1 MTKQCALILLTV
13 CNVFIATSQTPVE
26 LEKFISKFE
35 KAVIS
40 HNYNKVLKHTD
51 ADYRTEQH
59 DAFLKGNTKQFIDE
73 LFCGYEIQSD
83 AFINFK
89 LTDIDALS
97 VQEVFQNSESDYTMS
112 WLVNSKELGSAK
124 CQLHITK
131 KKNKWGVVGAVG

>member
-1 MTKQCALILLTV
+1 MTKQCALILLML

-40 HNYNKVLKHTD
+40 HNYKKVLKLTD
-51 ADYRTEQH
+51 ADYKSEQH
-59 DAFLKGNTKQFIDE
+59 DVLLKGNTKQFIDE
-73 LFCGYEIQSD
+73 LFSGYDIQTD

-89 LTDIDALS
+89 LTEIDALS
-97 VQEVFQNSESDYTMS
+97 VQEVFQNSVSDYIIS
-112 WLVNSKELGSAK
+112 WLVTSKNSGTAK

-131 KKNKWGVVGAVG
+131 KKNKWGVVGAFG